1 MLAEPWRQGLGQRA
15 RLLHEGE
22 PSSLALATVVPEEN
36 LIGQF
41 HEFRLAGNV
50 MVACR
55 CPSDELDQDCV
66 TLLTWQSFVC
76 LQNAL
81 RSLGHDSTFPLSLP
95 SVKLG
100 FLWA

>member
-1 MLAEPWRQGLGQRA
+1 MLAEPWRQGLSQRA
-15 RLLHEGE
+15 RLLHDEE
-22 PSSLALATVVPEEN
+22 ASSLILAPVVLQEN
-36 LIGQF
+36 LLSQS

-81 RSLGHDSTFPLSLP
+81 RSLGHDSTFPLSPP

-100 FLWA
+100 FL